1 MTAKRATRAYGE
13 GPVVAAGISEAGL
26 KDTVEKAGAGARWLT
41 TVRVDIADEDTGR
54 DLCTRLAASEDGR
67 FITGTE
73 VRVDG
78 GTHF

>member
-1 MTAKRATRAYGE
+1 MAKRATQAYGE
-13 GPVVAAGISEAGL
+13 DPVVAADISEAGP
-26 KDTVEKAGAGARWLT
+26 KDTAGSTCSSTPPALREGTPGLP
-41 TVRVDIADEDTGR
+41 EDTEW
-54 DLCTRLAASEDGR
+54 DLHTKLTASEDGW